1 MFAIR
6 FPTFLPLAL
15 LAVFSLA
22 ACGGKQPPPAADPAP
37 KPAAGTEAPPA
48 EPIAMQTVGS
58 RQACELLDPS
68 DVELILGSVA
78 TPAPRLEAQTAGVAM
93 AACAW
98 ELAAEGGEV
107 VLIVVEGEGVAASE
121 LEGEAADG
129 VGDAA
134 VLRLRGDN
142 RVKVA
147 ARVGGRMMTL
157 EAIGP
162 AVVERKDAVIA
173 AARGAAERL
182 RSIPEAVQ

>member
-1 MFAIR
+1 MFEIR
-6 FPTFLPLAL
+6 FPTLVPLAL

-22 ACGGKQPPPAADPAP
+22 ACGGKPPPGAADTAP
-37 KPAAGTEAPPA
+37 QAAAEKEEPAA
-48 EPIAMQTVGS
+48 EPVATQTVGS

-68 DVELILGSVA
+68 DVELILGSLPK
-78 TPAPRLEAQTAGVAM
+78 PAPRLEAQTAGVAM

-98 ELAAEGGEV
+98 ELAPEGGEV
-107 VLIVVEGEGVAASE
+107 VVEGEGVATSE

-142 RVKVA
+142 RVKVL

-157 EAIGP
+157 EATGP
-162 AVVERKDAVIA
+162 AMVERKGVVIT
-173 AARGAAERL
+173 AARGTAERL
-182 RSIPEAVQ
+182 RSIPETAQ

>member
-15 LAVFSLA
+15 LAVFSFA
-22 ACGGKQPPPAADPAP
+22 ACGGKQPPPAADTAP
-37 KPAAGTEAPPA
+37 QPTAEKEEPAA
-48 EPIAMQTVGS
+48 EPVATQTVGS

-68 DVELILGSVA
+68 DVELILGSLPK
-78 TPAPRLEAQTAGVAM
+78 PAPRLEAQTAGVAM

-142 RVKVA
+142 RVKVL
-147 ARVGGRMMTL
+147 ARAGGRMMTL
-157 EAIGP
+157 EATGP
-162 AVVERKDAVIA
+162 AMVERKDAVIA

-182 RSIPEAVQ
+182 RSIPETVQ